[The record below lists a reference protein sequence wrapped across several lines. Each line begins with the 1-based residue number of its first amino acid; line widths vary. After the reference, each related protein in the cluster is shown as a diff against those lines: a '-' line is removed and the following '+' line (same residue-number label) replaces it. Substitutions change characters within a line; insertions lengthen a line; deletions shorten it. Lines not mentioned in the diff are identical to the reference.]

1 MEPSLAVHSLPPTY
15 HAKSIC
21 IDYLFVHVAAASGH
35 IAFLTCPSMGNLLCS
50 EVQSAVLDMW
60 YIRGDD
66 GPTEHDTSKV
76 QQGYDLNLTPSTFAL
91 CRMTE

>member
-35 IAFLTCPSMGNLLCS
+35 IPFLTCPSMRNLLCS
-50 EVQSAVLDMW
+50 EVQSAVLGMW

-66 GPTEHDTSKV
+66 GPTEHSKV
-76 QQGYDLNLTPSTFAL
+76 QQG
-91 CRMTE
+91 C